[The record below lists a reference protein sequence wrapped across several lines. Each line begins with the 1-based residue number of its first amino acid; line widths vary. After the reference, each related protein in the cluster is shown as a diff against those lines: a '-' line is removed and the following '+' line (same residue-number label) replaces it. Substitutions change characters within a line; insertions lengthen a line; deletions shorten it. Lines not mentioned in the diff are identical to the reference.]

1 MNLTRETHHGKPY
14 LSICMKCHRILG
26 VCVDAH
32 IEAKIDKRYSDHLDR
47 CLPGFEERVYRVFAS
62 K

>member
-1 MNLTRETHHGKPY
+1 MKFSRETHHGEPY

-26 VCVDAH
+26 VCVDNH
-32 IEAKIDKRYSDHLDR
+32 IESKIDNRYSNHLDR
-47 CLPGFEERVYRVFAS
+47 CLPEQKIRVYRVFAS